1 MCVRCECGRWGRVRC
16 ARVVCLCW
24 LSCDRRWVWFVV
36 VQTDGATP
44 LYVASKNGH
53 VEAVRALLDAG
64 AAVNQ
69 ASVSGYGRAEERG
82 MVVCVRGARLMYEW
96 D

>member
-1 MCVRCECGRWGRVRC
+1 MVERRAGRGMCVRCECGRWGRVRC

-24 LSCDRRWVWFVV
+24 LAFVV

-44 LYVASKNGH
+44 LYLASQNGH
-53 VEAVRALLDAG
+53 VEAVQALVGAG

-69 ASVSGYGRAEERG
+69 ASVSGYGRAEEPG
-82 MVVCVRGARLMYEW
+82 VFVYECVGGGIV
-96 D
+96 